1 MHLSKLSNLN
11 ILNMPNLLYVD
22 FCLSAAVENCFH
34 ISQKKMNTYLKS
46 ALYTNTKKKQKTKT
60 KKKHPKTQLVGDW
73 VSLENAPLLNPASSA
88 LVQAVL

>member
-46 ALYTNTKKKQKTKT
+46 ALYTNTKKQKTKT